1 MKMTKKNMIERL
13 RNGSFLN
20 RRIRV
25 GPSD

>member
-1 MKMTKKNMIERL
+1 MKMTKKNMIEHL

-20 RRIRV
+20 RRIRG